1 MGLLMVD
8 RLYRHS
14 RLVGIGLIAALI
26 NACGGGGSSAVS
38 PETTAFY
45 VEESEEEWG
54 LVWSDEFDGSSVDES
69 NWTFQLGDGSDY
81 GLPAGWGNG
90 ERQWYQPDNAT
101 IGVADIDG
109 QDESVLV
116 ITAKEEQAGGL
127 PYTSSR
133 MRSIGKFDFKYGR
146 VEMRAKAAG
155 GQGLWSAIWM
165 MPSDSPYGTWAASG
179 EVDIMEVVNA
189 GTENQGVFMAA
200 HHGFEWPQNQ
210 IVSAPADV
218 DDASQ
223 WHTYALEWS
232 SDFLRWYVDGEHL
245 RTVKAE
251 SYYSYFFKDNE
262 AGYELAAD
270 PSAPFNQDFHLIV
283 NLAVG
288 GNGPVWVNNSDVD
301 GSTLEVDYIRVYKC
315 QEGAPGGVGCNENAN
330 RDAEDP
336 ATPDAFVP
344 GPSEAYV
351 YESVLFGDAGLETL
365 TWPSGERELVA
376 EVGFAN
382 DGAIAVSADEA
393 AVSIVSTGGG
403 NAVINAADD
412 LPFELTNFYG
422 AGELKFEM
430 YIDSSGTA
438 PFSDLLIKMDSGDP
452 AFGQQTLS
460 VSDLPKDEWFSYS
473 IPVKDFVNTPNGDEG
488 ALNLQSVMNLMV
500 VEPTAAASLK
510 LRNVS
515 LKCGTPYKR
524 GCGIKPPA
532 VEGDGSTLVVLDE
545 LGLAGGYW
553 SLLGIGAADSRDDFA
568 VPYYESNS
576 LNHITWSNNSEG
588 LLVTFNLNAFGVWYV
603 RSPEPGVDLSA
614 YEDTGVLRFELK
626 APEPTLDAGL
636 TFKVENTYPQGTGEM
651 SLSPYISEI
660 VPNEWFLVEIPVAD
674 LLASPNLGPDGNAA
688 LGATL
693 DIEAVQTALA
703 LYPVDPQAGLSFE
716 IRNVRYEND
725 PVALGCPAPPK
736 LLGTANMEF
745 AFGGTSITNGV
756 YTWPQGAP
764 DGAGW
769 GGFANSNDELFPM
782 EFPNGGFYT
791 FDAGVPSF
799 DVDGPADVRFVVEF
813 APHPNN
819 QPSYSTDLITID
831 SAELKRYTAQIPPLS
846 LPANTFNN
854 GPLFYVATGGVGV
867 ELANVNVYRYRDAC
881 DLALPVFG
889 VENFGGTS
897 FDSETGEFVF
907 PSTADSW
914 GGFANSNG
922 ELYPIVLP
930 RGGVIT
936 FNAALPEDSTV
947 DGVDVRFKFEKDPH
961 PDTEPSY
968 STAPVRVIGT
978 DVAEYEIA
986 VPALDGLAFNNFLMF
1001 LDTQDAPVI
1010 ITDIVISANGAG
1022 LSESD

>member
-14 RLVGIGLIAALI
+14 RLLGIGLIAALI

-45 VEESEEEWG
+45 VEETEEEWG

-146 VEMRAKAAG
+146 VEMRAKAAA

-165 MPSDSPYGTWAASG
+165 MPSDSPYGTLAASG

-210 IVSAPADV
+210 IVTAPADV
-218 DDASQ
+218 DDASP
-223 WHTYALEWS
+223 WHTAAREWC
-232 SDFLRWYVDGEHL
+232 SDFLRWYVDGELL
-245 RTVKAE
+245 RTVKAV

-262 AGYELAAD
+262 SGYELAAD
-270 PSAPFNQDFHLIV
+270 SSAPFNQDFHLIV

-438 PFSDLLIKMDSGDP
+438 PFSDLLIKMDSGYP

-473 IPVKDFVNTPNGDEG
+473 IPVKDFVNTPNGTEG

-545 LGLAGGYW
+545 LGVAGGFW
-553 SLLGIGAADSRDDFA
+553 SLLGIGASDSRDNFA

-603 RSPEPGVDLSA
+603 RSPEPGIDLSA
-614 YEDTGVLRFELK
+614 YEDAGVLRFELK

-636 TFKVENTYPQGTGEM
+636 NFKVENTFPNGTGDM
-651 SLSPYISEI
+651 VLTPYITDM
-660 VPNEWFLVEIPVAD
+660 VPNEWYLVEVPVAD
-674 LLASPNLGPDGNAA
+674 LLASANAEDYDPS
-688 LGATL
+688 GAPL
-693 DIEAVQTALA
+693 DIEAVQSAIVLWPNA
-703 LYPVDPQAGLSFE
+703 PQAGLTFE

-725 PVALGCPAPPK
+725 AVALGCPAPPQ
-736 LLGTANMEF
+736 LYGAANIAD
-745 AFGGTSITNGV
+745 AFGGANITNGV
-756 YTWPQGAP
+756 YTFPSEGSEV
-764 DGAGW
+764 W
-769 GGFANSNDELFPM
+769 GGFAQPFATNDLTPM
-782 EFPNGGFYT
+782 VFENGGFIT
-791 FDAGVPSF
+791 FDASVPSGE
-799 DVDGPADVRFVVEF
+799 DADVRFVLEFLPYPDNSPSFSTEF
-813 APHPNN
+813 ATVSGSEN
-819 QPSYSTDLITID
+819 QEFTLQV
-831 SAELKRYTAQIPPLS
+831 APLG
-846 LPANTFNN
+846 TTEYNN
-854 GPLFYVATGGVGV
+854 GPLFYIATQDVGV
-867 ELANVNVYRYRDAC
+867 ALSNVKVYRYRDAC

-907 PSTADSW
+907 PSTAQVW
-914 GGFANSNG
+914 GGFANTNA

-968 STAPVRVIGT
+968 STAPVTVIGT
-978 DVAEYEIA
+978 EVAEYEIA
-986 VPALDGLAFNNFLMF
+986 VPSLDGLAFNNFLMF

-1022 LSESD
+1022 LSESE